1 MSSLDNEKSS
11 KETFITDEHLVKLD
25 VLVKKLNTDIKK
37 GLTTKQAAI
46 NLKKDGP
53 NELTPPPK
61 ESLLLKF
68 LKIQFGGF
76 SLLLWIAGALCFMA
90 YGIESAEVKEGE
102 TNPPDYLYLGIVLCV
117 VVLLTG
123 IFSFYQ
129 EYKADETM
137 EKFKNMVP
145 PRANVLRDGKWQDI
159 EARQLVKGDIVE
171 IKQGNKVPA
180 DLRVIEADM
189 LKVDNSS
196 LTGESLAISLD
207 PNKSNKDPAESK
219 NVAFY
224 SSNITEGVGKGIII
238 QTGDQT
244 RMGSIAKLV
253 ANIKKE
259 QTPINKEIENFIHLI
274 TALALFLGI
283 VFFAFSLARGD
294 YWIDSVVFFIG
305 ILVANV
311 PEGLL
316 ITVTVAL
323 TLTAK
328 KMAAKNCLVK
338 NLEAVETL
346 GSTSVICTDKTGT
359 LTQNKMTVA
368 HAWFNKKQ
376 ATIDIEKGKDG
387 IESSLKD
394 DPAWIALAT
403 TSLLASKAK
412 FKETDEDSQ
421 VKIQERDVDGDATE
435 TGLLK
440 CFESII
446 GNYKAVRENNPTV
459 AQIPFSSRTKFAVNV
474 VDKEKKGIYSVMMK
488 GAPEIVF
495 ENCSTI
501 LINGKEVPIDGQIRK
516 AFKKACEK
524 LGSFGER
531 VMGFCHLDLDKKK
544 FPKNFKF
551 KAGDEANFPVEGLR

>member
-1 MSSLDNEKSS
+1 
-11 KETFITDEHLVKLD
+11 
-25 VLVKKLNTDIKK
+25 
-37 GLTTKQAAI
+37 
-46 NLKKDGP
+46 
-53 NELTPPPK
+53 
-61 ESLLLKF
+61 
-68 LKIQFGGF
+68 
-76 SLLLWIAGALCFMA
+76 
-90 YGIESAEVKEGE
+90 
-102 TNPPDYLYLGIVLCV
+102 
-117 VVLLTG
+117 
-123 IFSFYQ
+123 
-129 EYKADETM
+129 
-137 EKFKNMVP
+137 
-145 PRANVLRDGKWQDI
+145 
-159 EARQLVKGDIVE
+159 
-171 IKQGNKVPA
+171 
-180 DLRVIEADM
+180 
-189 LKVDNSS
+189 
-196 LTGESLAISLD
+196 
-207 PNKSNKDPAESK
+207 
-219 NVAFY
+219 
-224 SSNITEGVGKGIII
+224 
-238 QTGDQT
+238 
-244 RMGSIAKLV
+244 MGSIAKLV

-274 TALALFLGI
+274 TALALFLGV

-368 HAWFNKKQ
+368 HAWFNKEQ
-376 ATIDIEKGKDG
+376 APIDIEMGKDG
-387 IESSLKD
+387 IGLSLKD

-421 VKIQERDVDGDATE
+421 VKIQDREVDGDATE

-501 LINGKEVPIDGQIRK
+501 LINGKEVLIDGQIRK
-516 AFKKACEK
+516 EFQKACEK
-524 LGSFGER
+524 LGSLGER